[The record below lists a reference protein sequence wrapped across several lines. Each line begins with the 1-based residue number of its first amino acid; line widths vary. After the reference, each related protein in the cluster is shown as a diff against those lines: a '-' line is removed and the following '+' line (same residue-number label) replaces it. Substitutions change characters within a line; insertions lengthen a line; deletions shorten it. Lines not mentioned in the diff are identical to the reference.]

1 MKYQRLRWMAIAW
14 VVWTLVFAIDVGVF
28 SVERVVSPQLMG
40 PLPPALAVLI
50 RSVVWYSWW
59 LWTPVIFVAARRYA
73 FDSGRILRSTAAH
86 LALSIVVVFSIQ
98 LISHGTRV
106 ALGLSSRLRI
116 VSPEALLAYAAVCAV
131 ALVLQREHARQRGEL
146 EKAHLQA
153 QLAQTQLQA
162 LTSQLHPHFLF
173 NTMNGIA
180 MLIRARENEQ
190 ALDAMVA
197 FGDLLRAAQM
207 TGSGEVGL
215 GEELAF
221 VERYLR
227 LEKMRFGDRLQ
238 SSISMSAND
247 AGARVPSLL
256 LQPLVENAIRHGFA
270 DLENGANL
278 SVVAERH
285 NDTLRL
291 EVRDNGA
298 GLPDGRRWE
307 ELAGIGLRNTSARL
321 QSLYGPLHRFEVSSR
336 PGAGTTVVI
345 ELPYQAMTA

>member
-1 MKYQRLRWMAIAW
+1 
-14 VVWTLVFAIDVGVF
+14 
-28 SVERVVSPQLMG
+28 
-40 PLPPALAVLI
+40 
-50 RSVVWYSWW
+50 
-59 LWTPVIFVAARRYA
+59 
-73 FDSGRILRSTAAH
+73 
-86 LALSIVVVFSIQ
+86 
-98 LISHGTRV
+98 
-106 ALGLSSRLRI
+106 
-116 VSPEALLAYAAVCAV
+116 
-131 ALVLQREHARQRGEL
+131 
-146 EKAHLQA
+146 
-153 QLAQTQLQA
+153 
-162 LTSQLHPHFLF
+162 
-173 NTMNGIA
+173 
-180 MLIRARENEQ
+180 
-190 ALDAMVA
+190 MVA

-247 AGARVPSLL
+247 ADARVPSLL